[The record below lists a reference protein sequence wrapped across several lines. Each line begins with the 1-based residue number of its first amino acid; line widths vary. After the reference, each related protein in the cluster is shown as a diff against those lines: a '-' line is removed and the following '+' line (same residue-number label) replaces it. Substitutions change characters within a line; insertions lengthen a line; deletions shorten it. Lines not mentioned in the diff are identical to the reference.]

1 MVSKNVNEYLEEEL
15 VSSDFEDSGSSDWEP
30 YKIHGNILAYDT
42 DDEETNH
49 KIITSSHNNIK
60 VNHNINKDISVIS
73 NTSSSYSDS
82 KVEIRKR
89 KKKKMKKHGKKIKDD
104 KIEILERNITVS
116 MEKLLKVKL

>member
-1 MVSKNVNEYLEEEL
+1 MASKNVNEYLEEEL

-30 YKIHGNILAYDT
+30 YKINGNILAYDT

-49 KIITSSHNNIK
+49 TIITSSHNNIK

-82 KVEIRKR
+82 EVEVHKR
-89 KKKKMKKHGKKIKDD
+89 KKKNEETWEKNKRR
-104 KIEILERNITVS
+104 LNRNSGAQYNSVNG
-116 MEKLLKVKL
+116 EVKL